1 VSGALLQRGTVVA
14 FMLVALTAC
23 SPLYLPP
30 VPGDA
35 LVVEPRLRL
44 LGDSVLEVAEDGA
57 LSLVVVLAEVPH
69 EGWLAIQWFGPAGG
83 VVASDSVWLERDDA
97 GNSLT
102 VALPEA
108 TTLRSGEWRAV
119 VSWYGELVRQFR
131 VLVP

>member
-1 VSGALLQRGTVVA
+1 VSAAPLRPFT
-14 FMLVALTAC
+14 LVALLLVTLAAC
-23 SPLYLPP
+23 SPLYLPL

-35 LVVEPRLRL
+35 LVAEPRLRL
-44 LGDSVLEVAEDGA
+44 LGESVLDVADDGA
-57 LSLVVVLAEVPH
+57 LRLDLTLAEVPR

-83 VVASDSVWLERDDA
+83 VVASDSVWLDRDDA
-97 GNSLT
+97 GRSLT
-102 VALPEA
+102 VAPPAA